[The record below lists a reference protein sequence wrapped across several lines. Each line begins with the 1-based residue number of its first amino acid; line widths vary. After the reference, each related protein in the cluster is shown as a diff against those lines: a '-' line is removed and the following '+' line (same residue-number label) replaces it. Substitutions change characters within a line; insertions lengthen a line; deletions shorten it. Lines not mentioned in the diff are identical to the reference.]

1 MTSLGKL
8 LLQSLQVKMFD
19 QSPMRHDP
27 APVEARASD
36 LAPVHGGSSTA
47 EISSSSQALD
57 APHHDPAS
65 VHETT
70 ISTTYPSGPQRRR
83 RRRTHPSVKARDS
96 DLAPVHGGSS
106 TAEISS
112 SSQALDAPHHTAV
125 LPTHPSIKA
134 GASDL
139 APVHG
144 GSFISSQALDA
155 PDHAA
160 GPPSPPAPVHGSFLV
175 LQTIH
180 LLFVQRGD
188 NGQWQ

>member
-1 MTSLGKL
+1 MYIRRDWYNLGNDLSQYLYAGIISASIAVRLLTSLGKL

-57 APHHDPAS
+57 APHH
-65 VHETT
+65 
-70 ISTTYPSGPQRRR
+70 
-83 RRRTHPSVKARDS
+83 
-96 DLAPVHGGSS
+96 
-106 TAEISS
+106 
-112 SSQALDAPHHTAV
+112 TAV

-134 GASDL
+134 RASDL

-144 GSFISSQALDA
+144 GSIISSQALDA

-175 LQTIH
+175 IQTIY